1 MRKRLLAC
9 VLALAMAT
17 TLLPMSVFAV
27 DAETDESP
35 MHFTKTVTPIDRQD
49 GKYTVKMEAYAT
61 GAVTTE
67 TSSLP
72 LDIVL
77 VLDQSGS
84 MSGLFKTE
92 TQSEYEVIR
101 NKNNANYYWY
111 AARGN
116 LWYKDPSGQ
125 FIKVTVGKDTLF
137 DWGHTKYTYSW
148 DGQDPFVSR
157 GKDNYP
163 DQTFYYKNEQTIDIS
178 RLDAVK
184 NAANAFVTSVA
195 EKAKT
200 DGVDHRIAVVGFAST
215 KGWDDEYNN
224 TELLSTSGVVN
235 YGSAIATDYKAAL
248 VSANDNGEVNVR
260 LTTAISRLE
269 ADGDTYSEYGIDM
282 ANKIFAQYPAANG
295 EQRQRVI
302 VMFTDGYTAPYSTDD
317 IDYGMSDRA
326 IKNANDAKEIGAK
339 VYTVGIF
346 NGADPSRSIT
356 DGFKYGRLTAE
367 EQLVAANRYM
377 HYVSS
382 NYVGVTGLKN
392 DAERVENSNYY
403 LAASN
408 VTELNSVFSSISQ
421 QINSTT
427 VTLDDKA
434 VMKDVVA
441 DHFTIVDGGQGVTA
455 YTVPFNGYKA
465 DDTPDWGT
473 DTAAVTGVDVKGNK
487 VSVSGFDYKDQFIRT
502 ENGQNQGSKLVVE
515 FTIELKKDSLKGY
528 LSTNVGDE
536 AGIYE
541 NAAATDPAFTAEVS
555 KQDIKPVAD
564 VKGNDKTVPVGTQV
578 NLLDSSKESFYDYT
592 TPSSNGDYKT
602 NAGVTIKYDIV
613 QVTDSTGETETPY
626 GFRWSRDV
634 QAGAAL
640 PDDFA
645 ANFTPTAPGDYFF
658 KMTVTVTSTKPNVEE
673 PLSATASKVVKL
685 TAADSGTAKGTL
697 IIAKTINWAGSEET
711 TAAVRDAA
719 NGHTFTF
726 QVMKGEEVAATV
738 DITYNKNFASG
749 DEMKVNSK
757 STQLPVGIYTVV
769 EVADTIDLVDKDV
782 MYKGAPRY
790 TLGQSW
796 PIKANDTMLCPVS
809 NVYNETAP
817 ITTGTLSITKY
828 VTDIHAQDQSEVQA
842 AANGKIFSFTVTGAN
857 GSFLKNVVYS
867 NQGSAKNSVE
877 FTNLPAGEYTVT
889 ETNYPLV
896 LGFNK
901 DTNLF
906 KWSYAGTSYA
916 PYNTSDFSYGSTYTV
931 TVTADATTKL
941 VCFNRYD
948 SWKDGIG
955 KSATNLDSNY
965 ISNVTLTLTGQEFEH
980 EAEISSARVKTTY
993 TEYSIP
999 AGAQVKD
1006 FMGYTTD
1013 YNFDLVDISKMTVAV
1028 TDLDEDTNEIKTNTY
1043 PAVALTG
1050 YPQPETGENWQYGFN
1065 EVGDGYFAYYVKY
1078 QKASDGT
1085 EHFVWMTRDPIEE
1098 GTTVQINYS
1107 VKLMNPKTA
1116 SGTYGQFD
1124 PYGEHDYA
1132 GLLTNNSAILYEEN
1146 KWEAEGGTVTTTEN
1160 LIATFPQP
1168 TVSYKISNNGGGGG
1182 GHSRPTLNTED
1193 HYGYIIGY
1201 PDGTVQPGGSITR
1214 AEVATIFFRMLT
1226 DSSRTEFWSQ
1236 TNSFSDVPSTAWFNN
1251 AVSTLTKAGIIAG
1264 YEDGT
1269 FQPNATITRAEFATI
1284 AVRFFEASYDGKD
1297 FFTDI
1302 DGHWAQQYINDAA
1315 NAGLVNGYEDGTF
1328 GPNKAITRAE
1338 AMTLVN
1344 RALDRHPDADHF
1356 LKDMITWPD
1365 NSDTTAWYYEAVQ
1378 EATNSHEYTMKTNT
1392 DKTKYENW
1400 TKMLKMRDWKAFE
1413 AAWSNANSASN
1424 PGEVMG
1430 K

>member
-1 MRKRLLAC
+1 MRKRLLTC

-17 TLLPMSVFAV
+17 TLLPMSVFA
-27 DAETDESP
+27 ATTDEGTTVPSNP
-35 MHFTKTVTPIDRQD
+35 LISATEVPSVSSEKDSKVQIEKTVNDDSSI
-49 GKYTVKMEAYAT
+49 ELSAYVT
-61 GAVTTE
+61 GAVKTT
-67 TSSLP
+67 SKP

-77 VLDQSGS
+77 VLDVSGS
-84 MSGLFKTE
+84 MGDPYAAPEYQATAKTTWSYNDIKNDKNNKYYFKSGKSYYPVYADTYGLFE
-92 TQSEYEVIR
+92 T
-101 NKNNANYYWY
+101 NYVLC
-111 AARGN
+111 A
-116 LWYKDPSGQ
+116 
-125 FIKVTVGKDTLF
+125 
-137 DWGHTKYTYSW
+137 
-148 DGQDPFVSR
+148 DG
-157 GKDNYP
+157 
-163 DQTFYYKNEQTIDIS
+163 
-178 RLDAVK
+178 
-184 NAANAFVTSVA
+184 
-195 EKAKT
+195 
-200 DGVDHRIAVVGFAST
+200 
-215 KGWDDEYNN
+215 
-224 TELLSTSGVVN
+224 
-235 YGSAIATDYKAAL
+235 YGSWLDDSFSDSSRDPDAIIYHKSLYIMTSAQKNKIDAL
-248 VSANDNGEVNVR
+248 KTAVNGFIESVSADATENSVTHN
-260 LTTAISRLE
+260 ISIVKF
-269 ADGDTYSEYGIDM
+269 AGNKSDKVGNDTYRDGTFTYNYSQVVVPLTDVSNGKTKLTNAVQDLRPAGATRADYGLELAQAELAKSSEGHQ
-282 ANKIFAQYPAANG
+282 KV
-295 EQRQRVI
+295 VI
-302 VMFTDGYTAPYSTDD
+302 MFTDGEPTETSMFSNQVAS
-317 IDYGMSDRA
+317 GA
-326 IKNANDAKEIGAK
+326 IKAAKGLKAGGTQ
-339 VYTVGIF
+339 VFTVGIF
-346 NGADPSRSIT
+346 DKTPSSDMT
-356 DGFKYGRLTAE
+356 
-367 EQLVAANRYM
+367 NYM
-377 HYVSS
+377 NAVSS
-382 NYVGVTGLKN
+382 NYLTASYDKGQGGGWNWNLGTQTSN
-392 DAERVENSNYY
+392 NYY
-403 LAASN
+403 KDASALDLSAVFQQIQSEMASVEVKSTAVLSDTLSACFKLSTDASKA
-408 VTELNSVFSSISQ
+408 VTAEVQSISKDGKTWTGDTDQ
-421 QINSTT
+421 PTLTVETNGKDIT
-427 VTLDDKA
+427 VT
-434 VMKDVVA
+434 
-441 DHFTIVDGGQGVTA
+441 
-455 YTVPFNGYKA
+455 
-465 DDTPDWGT
+465 
-473 DTAAVTGVDVKGNK
+473 
-487 VSVSGFDYKDQFIRT
+487 GFDYGANPVI
-502 ENGQNQGSKLVVE
+502 N
-515 FTIELKKDSLKGY
+515 KG
-528 LSTNVGDE
+528 
-536 AGIYE
+536 
-541 NAAATDPAFTAEVS
+541 TAEAPDWTGKRVVLTIPFEP
-555 KQDIKPVAD
+555 DTGYTGWVAGE
-564 VKGNDKTVPVGTQV
+564 KNYFTNDT
-578 NLLDSSKESFYDYT
+578 D
-592 TPSSNGDYKT
+592 T
-602 NAGVTIKYDIV
+602 NKAGLRDG
-613 QVTDSTGETETPY
+613 SETYNELTK
-626 GFRWSRDV
+626 S
-634 QAGAAL
+634 
-640 PDDFA
+640 
-645 ANFTPTAPGDYFF
+645 PTAPVTGY
-658 KMTVTVTSTKPNVEE
+658 TVTYDWTDLPEGVAATPNKPAQAVLIPGQTFTKDDTSYTAEGYTFSGWGEPEYDTNQTLQPTGGNYTMPTSDVTITGTWTPKEPVSTI
-673 PLSATASKVVKL
+673 
-685 TAADSGTAKGTL
+685 GTL
-697 IIAKTINWAGSEET
+697 TIAKTINWAGSEEE
-711 TAAVRDAA
+711 TAAVREAA

-726 QVMKGEEVAATV
+726 QVMKGDEVVDTV
-738 DITYNKNFASG
+738 DITYSKDFASG
-749 DEMKVNSK
+749 EEMKVNSK
-757 STQLPVGIYTVV
+757 SIQLPVGTYTVV
-769 EVADTIDLVDKDV
+769 EVADTIDLVGKDV
-782 MYKGAPRY
+782 IYKGTPSY
-790 TLGQSW
+790 MWGQSW
-796 PIKANDTMLCPVS
+796 TIKANDILVCPVS

-965 ISNVTLTLTGQEFEH
+965 ISNVTLTMTGQKFEH
-980 EAEISSARVKTTY
+980 EAEISSASEISSAREKTTY

-999 AGAQVKD
+999 EGAQVKD

-1124 PYGEHDYA
+1124 PYGEYNYA
-1132 GLLTNNSAILYEEN
+1132 ELLTNNSAILYEEI

-1182 GHSRPTLNTED
+1182 HSRPALNTED

-1413 AAWSNANSASN
+1413 AAWSDANSASN